1 MARKEQ
7 KLIFTASKNL
17 DGTMK
22 INMAF
27 YPPLANS
34 KEAFEAMPM
43 ERREMQ
49 NALANIGTFAMK
61 AMIKAEEKKV
71 VTPSEIDKLWIDEAA
86 SFPEKQPLKH
96 PEFPP
101 PETDDQIA
109 NVTEDPETEFVNK
122 KSVGNYSD

>member
-22 INMAF
+22 INMSF
-27 YPPLANS
+27 YPPLAKS

-61 AMIKAEEKKV
+61 GMIKMDEKKV
-71 VTPSEIDKLWIDEAA
+71 VTPSEIDKIWIDEAA
-86 SFPEKQPLKH
+86 SFPAPALKH

-109 NVTEDPETEFVNK
+109 TVTHEEV
-122 KSVGNYSD
+122 KSGEREGS

>member
-22 INMAF
+22 INMSF

-34 KEAFEAMPM
+34 KEAFEAMSM

-49 NALANIGTFAMK
+49 NALANIGSFAMK
-61 AMIKAEEKKV
+61 AMIKVNDKKFL
-71 VTPSEIDKLWIDEAA
+71 TPSEEDKIWIDEA
-86 SFPEKQPLKH
+86 PEPPKQPLKH

-109 NVTEDPETEFVNK
+109 
-122 KSVGNYSD
+122 